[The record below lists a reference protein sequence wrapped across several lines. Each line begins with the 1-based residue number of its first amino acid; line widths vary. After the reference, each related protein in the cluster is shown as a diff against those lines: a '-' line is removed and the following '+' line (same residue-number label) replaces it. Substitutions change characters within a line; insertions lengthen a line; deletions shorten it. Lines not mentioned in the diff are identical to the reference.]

1 MEKEKY
7 IVYVTE
13 TLQRKVEVE
22 ATSLTDAEEK
32 VLEMYQKEEIV
43 LNELDYLG
51 VDIDATRK

>member
-51 VDIDATRK
+51 VDIDATKK